1 MRAVTLL
8 RMGELAK
15 RSNVSVATLKFYLRE
30 GLIAPTKK
38 SGATMSWYAPSTVAR
53 VQAIRELKEKQFLPL
68 DVIRKTL
75 DSEGRADSDQA
86 MVDAIAG
93 VLARHGSSRA
103 RSRDELLARGVSP
116 LELQW
121 LAATKLAEPDADGMY
136 RNDDLA
142 LLATLGA
149 ARRAGIVE
157 EMLPFEILADYM
169 RALHQLVGIE
179 LAMFRAGVL
188 NRAGTNDIEPLT
200 KAATEL
206 SERLVVLIRRKLLV
220 PTLRRMI
227 EEESR
232 EKKPVDRRN
241 TRRSRL
247 RRDGV
252 ARKQRSSRR
261 RSPAS

>member
-1 MRAVTLL
+1 MRRVNLL

-30 GLIAPTKK
+30 GLIAPVRK

-53 VQAIRELKEKQFLPL
+53 IHAIRELKEKQFLPL
-68 DVIRKTL
+68 DVIRQTL
-75 DSEGRADSDQA
+75 ESDVQADSDQA

-93 VLARHGSSRA
+93 VFARHGSTRA
-103 RSRDELLARGVSP
+103 RSREELLARGVSP
-116 LELQW
+116 MELQW

-149 ARRAGIVE
+149 ARKAGIVE
-157 EMLPFEILADYM
+157 DMLPFNILADYM
-169 RALHQLVGIE
+169 RALNQLVATE
-179 LAMFRAGVL
+179 LALFRGGVL
-188 NRAGTNDIEPLT
+188 KRARAKDIEPLT
-200 KAATEL
+200 KTATEL

-227 EEESR
+227 EEESH
-232 EKKPVDRRN
+232 EEPVDRSNRP
-241 TRRSRL
+241 SSS
-247 RRDGV
+247 V
-252 ARKQRSSRR
+252 RKHGKPRR
-261 RSPAS
+261 RRQPARRKHVAS

>member
-1 MRAVTLL
+1 MPAVTLL

-30 GLIAPTKK
+30 GLIAPAKK
-38 SGATMSWYAPSTVAR
+38 SGATMSWYSPTTVAR
-53 VQAIRELKEKQFLPL
+53 VHAIRELKEKQFLPL

-75 DSEGRADSDQA
+75 DSETRADSDQA

-93 VLARHGSSRA
+93 VLTRHGGSRA
-103 RSRDELLARGVSP
+103 RSREELLERGVSAT
-116 LELQW
+116 ELQW

-149 ARRAGIVE
+149 ARKAGIVE
-157 EMLPFEILADYM
+157 DMLPFEILADYM

-179 LAMFRAGVL
+179 LALFRTGVL
-188 NRAGTNDIEPLT
+188 ERARTNDIEPLT

-227 EEESR
+227 EEESHD
-232 EKKPVDRRN
+232 KKPMDRDA
-241 TRRSRL
+241 RRSRM

-252 ARKQRSSRR
+252 SRKQRSTRR
-261 RSPAS
+261 RRAAS